1 MAFPL
6 GRDEWWLCEEQDCTE
21 PDRASPLETQFW
33 VRWRLQDLRTEA
45 GKMWLLQDL
54 ARHNISNIPLH
65 LPHDAFIRKI
75 EQLFIFG
82 RLHVHKKR
90 REGGSGNGNEKQDV
104 PFPLADRQHRIGA
117 CSYRRSAG
125 LFTAYEYVCAGR
137 GAGGCGSQWDTVL
150 NEQLKAAVAASA
162 WQV

>member
-33 VRWRLQDLRTEA
+33 VRWRPQDLRTET

-90 REGGSGNGNEKQDV
+90 RERDRERATKSKMCLSPWRNRQPRIASGPAPIVDLPVFSPHMNM
-104 PFPLADRQHRIGA
+104 
-117 CSYRRSAG
+117 SA
-125 LFTAYEYVCAGR
+125 
-137 GAGGCGSQWDTVL
+137 Q
-150 NEQLKAAVAASA
+150 AAALVAAAASGTPF
-162 WQV
+162 

>member
-65 LPHDAFIRKI
+65 LPHDAFIRRI
-75 EQLFIFG
+75 EQLFICVRSHFP
-82 RLHVHKKR
+82 KKHIK
-90 REGGSGNGNEKQDV
+90 GSGEGVEKREV
-104 PFPLADRQHRIGA
+104 PF
-117 CSYRRSAG
+117 
-125 LFTAYEYVCAGR
+125 
-137 GAGGCGSQWDTVL
+137 
-150 NEQLKAAVAASA
+150 
-162 WQV
+162 

>member
-33 VRWRLQDLRTEA
+33 VRWRPQDLRTET
-45 GKMWLLQDL
+45 GKMWLQQDL
-54 ARHNISNIPLH
+54 ARHNVSNLPLR

-90 REGGSGNGNEKQDV
+90 RESGSGKGNEKQDV
-104 PFPLADRQHRIGA
+104 PFPLADRQPRIALGPA
-117 CSYRRSAG
+117 PIVDLPVFSPHMNMSA
-125 LFTAYEYVCAGR
+125 
-137 GAGGCGSQWDTVL
+137 Q
-150 NEQLKAAVAASA
+150 AALVAAAASGTPF
-162 WQV
+162 

>member
-1 MAFPL
+1 MAFLL
-6 GRDEWWLCEEQDCTE
+6 GRDEWWLCEEQDCTK
-21 PDRASPLETQFW
+21 PDRASSLETQVW
-33 VRWRLQDLRTEA
+33 VRWRLQDLRTET

-90 REGGSGNGNEKQDV
+90 REGGSGKGVEKRDV
-104 PFPLADRQHRIGA
+104 PFPLADRQPRIPSGPA
-117 CSYRRSAG
+117 PIIDVPVFSPHMNMSA
-125 LFTAYEYVCAGR
+125 
-137 GAGGCGSQWDTVL
+137 Q
-150 NEQLKAAVAASA
+150 AAALVAAAASGTPFC
-162 WQV
+162 QE

>member
-21 PDRASPLETQFW
+21 PDRASPLETQAW
-33 VRWRLQDLRTEA
+33 VRWRLQDLRTET

-54 ARHNISNIPLH
+54 ARHHIPNIPLH

-75 EQLFIFG
+75 EQLFISG

-90 REGGSGNGNEKQDV
+90 REGGSGKGNEKQDV
-104 PFPLADRQHRIGA
+104 PFPLADRQPRIASGPA
-117 CSYRRSAG
+117 PIVDLPVFSPHLNMSA
-125 LFTAYEYVCAGR
+125 
-137 GAGGCGSQWDTVL
+137 Q
-150 NEQLKAAVAASA
+150 AAALVAAAASGTPFC
-162 WQV
+162 QE